1 MIRSN
6 VPQPV
11 LNWLQDHGYGKVHQL
26 RAVGG
31 GCINNGAVL
40 ETETSESFFLKTNPN
55 APQDMFEREAEG
67 LEAISKNDGPKV
79 PRPFLA
85 GRNFLLL
92 ENLSPAARPRDYW
105 LVFGRKLAALHNHT
119 HDQFGFPHDNYIGST
134 PQPNSWI
141 ENGHAF
147 FAENR
152 LIYQARLATQRG
164 LLGRADMHQVERM
177 AASLPEIVPV
187 QPASL
192 IHGDLW
198 SGNVMTDETGSPA
211 IIDPAAHFGWAEA
224 ELGMTTLFGSF
235 PEEFYQAYEEV
246 RPLELGYRE
255 RYPIYNLYHLLNHLN
270 LFGRGYSGQV
280 SSILRRYSGD

>member
-6 VPQPV
+6 VPKPV
-11 LNWLQDHGYGKVHQL
+11 LIWLQDHEYGEVHQL

-40 ETETSESFFLKTNPN
+40 ETEAGHSFFLKTNPN

-67 LEAISKNDGPKV
+67 LEAISRNDGPKV
-79 PRPFLA
+79 PKPFLA
-85 GRNFLLL
+85 GINFLLL

-105 LVFGRKLAALHNHT
+105 QVFGWKLAALHNHT
-119 HDQFGFPHDNYIGST
+119 HDRFGFSHTNYIGST
-134 PQPNSWI
+134 TQPNSWM
-141 ENGHAF
+141 EDGHAF

-152 LIYQARLATQRG
+152 LIYQARLADQRG
-164 LLGRADMHQVERM
+164 LLGRGEMDQVERI
-177 AASLPEIVPV
+177 ASRLPEMVPV

-198 SGNVMTDETGSPA
+198 SGNVMTDDTGNPA

-246 RPLELGYRE
+246 RPLEVGYRE

-270 LFGRGYSGQV
+270 LFGRGYLGQV
-280 SSILRRYSGD
+280 SSILRRYSGE